1 MSVRAKSPTVML
13 MAEITKNL
21 PDSFI
26 RDPQFMAELY
36 INSRR
41 YIQRHPEYN
50 CTEKLSSALAKP
62 AENHEHSIVAAEV
75 IIKPTQPAP
84 AKELSKMA
92 DQAMPLTTSVPVP
105 IKSMPLSVNMKSKFK
120 GKSFV
125 SFQPNQHLPVRPIRK
140 ISSPFSFRL
149 RRRKLK
155 RGTSGRYANERLIK
169 CKQKSSSH
177 SAHLFPEFPP
187 ADVNLEEHAPPDI
200 SPRKSSIV
208 SEAFLVLAAS
218 QIPVPA

>member
-50 CTEKLSSALAKP
+50 CTAKLSSALAKP
-62 AENHEHSIVAAEV
+62 TENHEPSIVAAAV
-75 IIKPTQPAP
+75 IIQPAHTAP
-84 AKELSKMA
+84 VKEPSKMA
-92 DQAMPLTTSVPVP
+92 DQLMPSSTSAPVLF
-105 IKSMPLSVNMKSKFK
+105 KTMPLSVNMKRKFK
-120 GKSFV
+120 GKSFG
-125 SFQPNQHLPVRPIRK
+125 SLPAYQRVPVMQIRK
-140 ISSPFSFRL
+140 ISSPLSFRL
-149 RRRKLK
+149 RRRKIKL
-155 RGTSGRYANERLIK
+155 GTRRRYANERLIK
-169 CKQKSSSH
+169 CKQKSSSQ

-200 SPRKSSIV
+200 SPRKIR
-208 SEAFLVLAAS
+208 LS
-218 QIPVPA
+218 QKQI

>member
-26 RDPQFMAELY
+26 RDPQLMAEFY

-50 CTEKLSSALAKP
+50 CTAKLSSALAKP
-62 AENHEHSIVAAEV
+62 TENHESSVVAAAV
-75 IIKPTQPAP
+75 IIQSTQAAP
-84 AKELSKMA
+84 VKEPSKMA
-92 DQAMPLTTSVPVP
+92 DQAMPSSTSALVPLQ
-105 IKSMPLSVNMKSKFK
+105 SMPLSFNMKRKFK

-125 SFQPNQHLPVRPIRK
+125 SLPACQRVPVMQIRK

-149 RRRKLK
+149 RRRKTK
-155 RGTSGRYANERLIK
+155 RGTRGRYANERLIK
-169 CKQKSSSH
+169 WKQKTVLRQ
-177 SAHLFPEFPP
+177 AHVIPRFSTS
-187 ADVNLEEHAPPDI
+187 DVNLEEHDPLDI
-200 SPRKSSIV
+200 SPRKNSIK
-208 SEAFLVLAAS
+208 SY
-218 QIPVPA
+218 